1 MIKVKICG
9 LNDPLNVKEIAEV
22 MPDFMGFIFCPQS
35 PRFVGNVP
43 EKELFRHVNSAIK
56 RVGVF
61 VNENNRKILEISGH
75 TGLDM
80 IQLHG
85 NESPVTCF
93 QLKSSGLTIIKAF
106 KIDKDFSFDFLNQ
119 YMPACDYFLF
129 DTKSDIPG
137 GSGRKFDWEK
147 LQEYSLDK
155 SFFLSGGIGPEDAET
170 IKSMENRGFYAIDVN
185 SRFETAPGIKDIE
198 QIKGFIKAIKN
209 EWQ

>member
-1 MIKVKICG
+1 MIRVKVCG
-9 LNDPLNVKEIAEV
+9 LNDPSNVKEIAEV
-22 MPDFMGFIFCPQS
+22 MPDFMGFIFYSLS

-43 EKELFRHVNSAIK
+43 EKELFRQVHSGIK

-61 VNENNRKILEISGH
+61 VNENNRKILQISGH

-106 KIDKDFSFDFLNQ
+106 KIDKDFSFSFLNQ

-137 GSGRKFDWEK
+137 GSGRKFDWKK
-147 LQEYSLDK
+147 LQDYSLDK
-155 SFFLSGGIGPEDAET
+155 SFFLSGGIGPEDAERV
-170 IKSMENRGFYAIDVN
+170 KSLENRGFYAIDVN

-209 EWQ
+209 ELQ